1 MQRVNPNTM
10 YVPPYGPLKRSV
22 SSMQSRDI
30 AQEIIPT
37 AGQGNQTVDH
47 MSDLPI
53 TEEKSHVEVT
63 KVHAHEVSID
73 DYLRQDPSGNVRTPT
88 RRHSIGMQ
96 EPGTPVR
103 GEVTDEIPSNVC
115 TSCTLHITFI

>member
-1 MQRVNPNTM
+1 MNPNTM

-30 AQEIIPT
+30 AQEIIPI
-37 AGQGNQTVDH
+37 AGQGHTTVDH
-47 MSDLPI
+47 MCDLPI

-63 KVHAHEVSID
+63 KVHTHEVSID
-73 DYLRQDPSGNVRTPT
+73 EYMRHEATGSVRTPT
-88 RRHSIGMQ
+88 RRHSLGMQ
-96 EPGTPVR
+96 EPGTPVK

-115 TSCTLHITFI
+115 ISCT

>member
-1 MQRVNPNTM
+1 MNPNTM

-37 AGQGNQTVDH
+37 AGQGHTTVDH
-47 MSDLPI
+47 MCDLPI

-63 KVHAHEVSID
+63 KVHTHEVSID
-73 DYLRQDPSGNVRTPT
+73 EYMRHEATGSVRTPT
-88 RRHSIGMQ
+88 RRHSLGMQ
-96 EPGTPVR
+96 EPGTPVK

-115 TSCTLHITFI
+115 ISCT